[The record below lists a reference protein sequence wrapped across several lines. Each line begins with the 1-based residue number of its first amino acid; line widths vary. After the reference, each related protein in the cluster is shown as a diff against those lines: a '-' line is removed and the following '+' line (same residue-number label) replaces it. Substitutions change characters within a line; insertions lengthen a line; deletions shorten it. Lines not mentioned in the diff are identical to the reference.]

1 MVDKQQMF
9 QAEAGK
15 ADDKKD
21 KIAANIDE
29 LRKKKK
35 MFEDLD
41 KKWPQFETYYDLRI
55 TKLEEKKAF
64 TIEKIKTTNDKL
76 KSIQI
81 KFTDLIDWSVSE
93 ESKGLELV
101 PLFEENKDEI
111 LSKLLTAPHVEV
123 VKIFD
128 EEIKKC

>member
-9 QAEAGK
+9 QADSAK
-15 ADDKKD
+15 AEDKRD
-21 KIAANIDE
+21 KIAANIDK
-29 LRKKKK
+29 LRNQKK

-76 KSIQI
+76 KSIQT

>member
-1 MVDKQQMF
+1 MFLGDGSKAEDKR
-9 QAEAGK
+9 E
-15 ADDKKD
+15 

>member
-9 QAEAGK
+9 QADSAK
-15 ADDKKD
+15 AEDKRD
-21 KIAANIDE
+21 KIAANIDK
-29 LRKKKK
+29 LRNQKK